1 MYTCGQGER
10 MVIAG
15 RATKCAVYA
24 CVARAAIQT
33 TSRHGPRK
41 TDGGALLQVSNAH
54 FKQSERRARQLG
66 RIAQTSPW
74 IAVHF
79 DRCFGALH
87 TYTKRGINYTKQ
99 RSQRNTTG
107 TSFPRGSRLGLH
119 SLPARGFLPYYFA
132 PIRPRVSLSIYLSF
146 YLMYC
151 QERLRRRVGS
161 GAARSHRNV

>member
-1 MYTCGQGER
+1 

-24 CVARAAIQT
+24 CVARAAVQT

-87 TYTKRGINYTKQ
+87 TR
-99 RSQRNTTG
+99 
-107 TSFPRGSRLGLH
+107 
-119 SLPARGFLPYYFA
+119 
-132 PIRPRVSLSIYLSF
+132 
-146 YLMYC
+146 
-151 QERLRRRVGS
+151 S
-161 GAARSHRNV
+161 GALHEAAVAAKYNRHVFSPG